1 MPAAVAT
8 YSTVF
13 TPSSAPP
20 SELFSGVA
28 IGASTAA
35 DTVALMEVSSL
46 TSSSL
51 ASSFSWSVSLRSDL
65 TSVGEV
71 AITTDVEDGLAVLSA
86 AAAAAD
92 EDVGDDALGAR
103 DDDELEE
110 AEGNKFFRIL
120 DESE

>member
-28 IGASTAA
+28 IGAATAA
-35 DTVALMEVSSL
+35 DTIALLEVSSS

-51 ASSFSWSVSLRSDL
+51 ASVFSWSESLRSDL
-65 TSVGEV
+65 TSGGEV
-71 AITTDVEDGLAVLSA
+71 ATTTNVEDGLAVLSAAA

-103 DDDELEE
+103 DDDELEP
-110 AEGNKFFRIL
+110 KSL
-120 DESE
+120 QS